1 MNKKF
6 GLLGYP
12 LGHSV
17 SDYIHRRIFELCG
30 VTDFEY
36 NLYEVSPDELSLKSG
51 LMKELQGFNV
61 TIPYKTAIIPFLDRL
76 DETAAGYG
84 SVNCVNYNE
93 EFNEYVGYN
102 TDGYGFL
109 KAIEVLGASLKGAK
123 VLLLGCGG
131 TGRMMAFES
140 IKAGAEL
147 TVAIRREATEEK
159 AAAKLSQDIVGS
171 DGSGLKNKNGQFVT
185 ATIGSINTLGNTLP
199 PARRMRIT
207 YTDTLNAVNEYD
219 LLLNATPCGMYP
231 NVDDIPLV
239 PEILGKVRYL
249 FDAIYNPT
257 PTRLASE
264 AKKRGV
270 KTLNGM
276 TMLVHQA
283 AISEVIWNGL
293 RISDDDSQ
301 QIIDELLNKL

>member
-1 MNKKF
+1 MIRKF

-30 VTDFEY
+30 ITDCEY
-36 NLYEVSPDELSLKSG
+36 NLYEVNPDELSLKGG
-51 LMKELQGFNV
+51 LMKELHGFNV

-76 DETAAGYG
+76 DETASGYG
-84 SVNCVNYNE
+84 SVNCVKYHE
-93 EFNEYVGYN
+93 DFGEYVGYN

-109 KAIEVLGASLKGAK
+109 KSIEVLGATLKGAK

-131 TGRMMAFES
+131 TGRMMASEA

-147 TVAIRREATEEK
+147 TVAIRREPSEEK
-159 AAAKLSQDIVGS
+159 AAANLSREIVGT

-185 ATIGSINTLGNTLP
+185 AVIGSLGNTLP

-207 YTDTLNAVNEYD
+207 YADTLNTVNDYD

-231 NVDDIPLV
+231 NVDEMPLF
-239 PEILGKVRYL
+239 PEILGKVKYL

-257 PTRLASE
+257 PTKLVAE
-264 AKKRGV
+264 AQKRGV

-283 AISEVIWNGL
+283 AISEVIWNGA
-293 RISDDDSQ
+293 RISDENAQ
-301 QIIDELLNKL
+301 EIINELSDKD